1 VENIAYEV
9 FSPFAAA
16 FEEVRKVRLLLLI
29 VTHPHSD
36 SQVEIDFFLSHWHN
50 IRTSGS
56 MKNVWVQIRN
66 GRHPGFE
73 EGWLYNIICLLSF
86 DGLLMIQYPVWP
98 LIAQSLEFKPTTP
111 SVCPSNEFTL

>member
-1 VENIAYEV
+1 VDNIAYET

-16 FEEVRKVRLLLLI
+16 FEEIRKVGLLLRLPTL
-29 VTHPHSD
+29 THLHSEF
-36 SQVEIDFFLSHWHN
+36 QVEIDFFLSHWHD

-73 EGWLYNIICLLSF
+73 EGWLYNIISQRL
-86 DGLLMIQYPVWP
+86 
-98 LIAQSLEFKPTTP
+98 
-111 SVCPSNEFTL
+111 